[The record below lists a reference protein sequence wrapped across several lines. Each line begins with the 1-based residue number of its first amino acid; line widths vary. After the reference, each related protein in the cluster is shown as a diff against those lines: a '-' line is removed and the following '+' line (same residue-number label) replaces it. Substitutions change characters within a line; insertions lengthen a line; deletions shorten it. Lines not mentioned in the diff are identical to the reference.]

1 MVPAVRRRTS
11 SHIDGS
17 GTKTGFGEYRFSSAT
32 VKIPCGIERK
42 NDPIEVRLSRSRAV
56 RNRGT
61 YSIGS
66 EYALGDGQRDQSD
79 RQEVRL
85 APKRDQSKR
94 GDRIKLVIT
103 ALDRDHGFKLEAFHI
118 DRKLPKGEAV
128 SVEVTA
134 DRTGTFP
141 FECSHFC
148 GLGHKGMK
156 GHLTVE

>member
-1 MVPAVRRRTS
+1 VR
-11 SHIDGS
+11 
-17 GTKTGFGEYRFSSAT
+17 
-32 VKIPCGIERK
+32 
-42 NDPIEVRLSRSRAV
+42 SRS
-56 RNRGT
+56 T
-61 YSIGS
+61 YSIDS

-79 RQEVRL
+79 ARNYDFPENAIKAQ
-85 APKRDQSKR
+85 R

-103 ALDRDHGFKLEAFHI
+103 ALDRDHGFKPEAFHI

-141 FECSHFC
+141 FECSHVC
-148 GLGHKGMK
+148 GLGDRGVK